1 MVEISRRTLPNNLV
15 ELTAIVPPDR
25 ADEVEQAIREACTPP
40 IPAREVFPDSTPGTV
55 LRGARG
61 LREMT
66 QAALAARIGVHK
78 THISEMERG
87 LRPIGKAMAKRLAEA
102 LDFPW
107 KAFL

>member
-1 MVEISRRTLPNNLV
+1 MIVF
-15 ELTAIVPPDR
+15 TAVVPADR
-25 ADEVEQAIREACTPP
+25 ADAAEQALTEAVEPTVSRREA
-40 IPAREVFPDSTPGTV
+40 FPESTPGTV

-102 LDFPW
+102 LNFPW

>member
-1 MVEISRRTLPNNLV
+1 MVEITRRSLPNNLV
-15 ELTAIVPPDR
+15 EITAVVPADR
-25 ADEVEQAIREACTPP
+25 ADAVEEAIREACEPS
-40 IPAREVFPDSTPGTV
+40 IPAREAFPDSTPGKV

-87 LRPIGKAMAKRLAEA
+87 LRPSGKAMAKRLAAA

>member
-1 MVEISRRTLPNNLV
+1 MLELTRKPRTDGMVVFTAVVPAPQADAVARAIAEAAEPTVSRR
-15 ELTAIVPPDR
+15 
-25 ADEVEQAIREACTPP
+25 EA
-40 IPAREVFPDSTPGTV
+40 FPDSTPGTV

-66 QAALAARIGVHK
+66 QAALAAKIDVHK

>member
-1 MVEISRRTLPNNLV
+1 MVV
-15 ELTAIVPPDR
+15 FTAVVPASR
-25 ADEVEQAIREACTPP
+25 ADAVEHALTEAVEPNV
-40 IPAREVFPDSTPGTV
+40 PADEVFPDSTPGRV

-78 THISEMERG
+78 THISEMERN
-87 LRPIGKAMAKRLAEA
+87 LRPIGKAMAKRLAAA

>member
-1 MVEISRRTLPNNLV
+1 ML
-15 ELTAIVPPDR
+15 ELTRTPRTDGTVVFTAVVSASR
-25 ADEVEQAIREACTPP
+25 ADAVEHALTEAAEPNV
-40 IPAREVFPDSTPGTV
+40 PADDVFPESTPGTV